1 MSILKKMKK
10 QWWEIN
16 KNNIEAI
23 KQERERQE
31 TIKFLKELLALTQP
45 NNERRTNQL

>member
-16 KNNIEAI
+16 KNNIEDI
-23 KQERERQE
+23 IRKKEIESLL
-31 TIKFLKELLALTQP
+31 KLLKELGLKPTKQ
-45 NNERRTNQL
+45 